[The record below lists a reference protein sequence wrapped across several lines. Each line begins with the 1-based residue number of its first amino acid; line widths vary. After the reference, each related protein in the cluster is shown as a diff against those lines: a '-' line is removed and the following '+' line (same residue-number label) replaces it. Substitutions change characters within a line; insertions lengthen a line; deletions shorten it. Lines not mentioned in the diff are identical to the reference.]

1 MTTTLETPP
10 ATSPGPVRSPGARA
24 LAWTGG
30 IVGGVLVLG
39 GAWSVVGWLQWAS
52 GATTTTTATSSYAPE
67 PVVRLVA
74 DGDVAL
80 TQGEPGQVVVKR
92 TAQELGH
99 RAAYSVER
107 AGGAL
112 VVRHTCDWWS
122 PGGNCSASLDA
133 QVPPGVQVVIES
145 TDGDVRAVGFVGD
158 LTVELS
164 DGQAMLDLIEGDV
177 RLAVTDG
184 YAEIARVDGSVHATA
199 RDGALSVADV
209 SGDVTTAS
217 VDADTTISG
226 VGGNVVANGRDGD
239 VTVFGDDEPVA
250 LSLEVAD
257 GRRRVDDPRA
267 GEGFAFRHSFS
278 LRAYVRKA
286 TVPAR
291 DLRV

>member
-1 MTTTLETPP
+1 MTTTLETPAPP
-10 ATSPGPVRSPGARA
+10 APDRVRSPGARA

-30 IVGGVLVLG
+30 IVGAVLVLG

-52 GATTTTTATSSYAPE
+52 GATTTSTATSSYAAE

-80 TQGEPGQVVVKR
+80 TRGEPGQVVVKR

-107 AGGAL
+107 AGGTL
-112 VVRHTCDWWS
+112 VIRHTCDWWS
-122 PGGNCSASLDA
+122 PGGHCSASLDA
-133 QVPPGVQVVIES
+133 RVPQGTHVVVES
-145 TDGDVRAVGFVGD
+145 TDGDVRAIGFAGD

-164 DGQAMLDLIEGDV
+164 DGNAKLNLVEGAV

-184 YAEIARVDGSVHATA
+184 YAEIARVEGSVHATA
-199 RDGALSVADV
+199 RDGALTVADV
-209 SGDVTTAS
+209 SGDVTTS
-217 VDADTTISG
+217 GVDADTTISG

-257 GRRRVDDPRA
+257 GRRRVDGPTDPAASR
-267 GEGFAFRHSFS
+267 S
-278 LRAYVRKA
+278 VRIE
-286 TVPAR
+286 VR
-291 DLRV
+291 DGNGSYL